1 MELTVYLNFSLAAQS
16 SIAKRQTIHRIQ
28 QSLQPYHFEAAAE
41 EGRFVVKL
49 SSPNWPDGVFQLLD
63 FAQQLGR
70 HWRVSG
76 KIRHGFDAFSS
87 EICITG
93 VAAASM
99 MCENPFSAPRMPPQ
113 YEA

>member
-16 SIAKRQTIHRIQ
+16 SVAKRQTIHKIQ
-28 QSLQPYHFEAAAE
+28 QSLQPYHGEAMAE
-41 EGRFVVKL
+41 EGGFVVKL
-49 SSPNWPDGVFQLLD
+49 NAPNWPEGVFHLLD

-70 HWRVSG
+70 HWVVSG
-76 KIRHGFDAFSS
+76 NIRHGLDAFSS
-87 EICITG
+87 EIGITG

-99 MCENPFSAPRMPPQ
+99 MCENPFGAPRMPLQ

>member
-16 SIAKRQTIHRIQ
+16 SVATRQTINRIKQ
-28 QSLQPYHFEAAAE
+28 ILQSYRFEAMAE
-41 EGRFVVKL
+41 EGGFVVKL
-49 SSPNWPDGVFQLLD
+49 NAPNWPEGVFHLLD

-70 HWRVSG
+70 HWMVSG
-76 KIRHGFDAFSS
+76 NIRYGLDAFSS

-99 MCENPFSAPRMPPQ
+99 MCENPFGAPRMPMQ
-113 YEA
+113 YEV